1 MLGQIVYCG
10 NGETQTN
17 YKYSSCIRSDTL
29 PWGTAVCTELI
40 SNIACIDFQP
50 FNRQFCPYIHIRS
63 FMIMIASLTIY
74 NILRS
79 YTICVEGLGAGEGN
93 GYSHWHH
100 DYILGA
106 GAWEGNGYSHWHQT
120 TSMIHLTSIL
130 VALLSTSGNRG
141 ITCILLYPLCKN
153 VSVLDV

>member
-1 MLGQIVYCG
+1 
-10 NGETQTN
+10 
-17 YKYSSCIRSDTL
+17 
-29 PWGTAVCTELI
+29 
-40 SNIACIDFQP
+40 
-50 FNRQFCPYIHIRS
+50 
-63 FMIMIASLTIY
+63 MIMIASFTIY

-79 YTICVEGLGAGEGN
+79 YTICVEGLGAG
-93 GYSHWHH
+93 
-100 DYILGA
+100 
-106 GAWEGNGYSHWHQT
+106 EGNGYSHWHQT